1 MARQATWT
9 SGRGSAAHGQKGQD
23 QGQGQGLSQAKSS
36 IPTTRIGYLGVG
48 QKPLLT
54 LAYCCGCAVTATLS
68 RSTFTGLRCKECGH
82 PYGAG
87 AKHVCEDVCFGPL
100 EVVYDYD
107 VIKSRVTRATIEAG
121 PVSIWRYREFLPIE
135 GDPIDVGTGFTPLL
149 KANRLAKRL
158 GLKNLYIKNDGVNMP
173 TLSFKDRVVS
183 VALTRARELGFT
195 TVSCASTGNL
205 ANSTAAIA
213 AHAGLDCCVF
223 IPSDLELGKV
233 LGTLIYNPTLMAVK
247 GNYDQVN
254 RLCSEVANTYGWGFV
269 NINLRPYYS
278 EGSKTLGYEVI
289 EQLGWQLPDH
299 IVAPLA
305 SGSLFTKIRKGF
317 DEFIKVGLVDEKPVR
332 FSGAQAEGCS
342 PIAQAFAEG
351 RDFITPVKPNT
362 IAKSIAIGNP
372 ADGPY
377 AIDIANRTGGTI
389 AAVSDAEI
397 VAGIQLLAETEG
409 VFTETAGGT
418 TIAVLKKLVE
428 QGKIDPSETTVA
440 YITGN
445 GLKTLE
451 AVSDA
456 VGEPLTIEP
465 QLASFNA
472 AWERAQASHRSSV
485 DH

>member
-1 MARQATWT
+1 M
-9 SGRGSAAHGQKGQD
+9 
-23 QGQGQGLSQAKSS
+23 
-36 IPTTRIGYLGVG
+36 
-48 QKPLLT
+48 
-54 LAYCCGCAVTATLS
+54 TATLTS
-68 RSTFTGLRCKECGH
+68 QTFAGLRCKECGH
-82 PYGAG
+82 AYAPEAR
-87 AKHVCEDVCFGPL
+87 HVCEDVCFGPL

-107 VIKSRVTRATIEAG
+107 AIRSRVSRASIEAG
-121 PVSIWRYREFLPIE
+121 PASIWRYREFLPIE

-149 KANRLAKRL
+149 RANRLARRL
-158 GLKNLYIKNDGVNMP
+158 GLKELYIKNDGVNMP

-183 VALTRARELGFT
+183 VALTRARELGFS

-205 ANSTAAIA
+205 ANSFAAIA
-213 AHAGLDCCVF
+213 AHAGMECCVF
-223 IPSDLELGKV
+223 IPADLEAGKI
-233 LGTLIYNPTLMAVK
+233 LGTLVYNPTLMAVR

-278 EGSKTLGYEVI
+278 EGSKTLGYEVV
-289 EQLGWQLPDH
+289 EQLGWRLPDH

-317 DEFIKVGLVDEKPVR
+317 DEFMKVGLVEEKHVR

-377 AIDIANRTGGTI
+377 ALDIASRTGGSI
-389 AAVSDAEI
+389 AAVNDEEI
-397 VAGIQLLAETEG
+397 IEGIKLLAETEG

-445 GLKTLE
+445 GLKTTE
-451 AVSDA
+451 AVASA
-456 VGEPLTIEP
+456 VGEPLTIDP
-465 QLASFNA
+465 QLADFNA
-472 AWERAQASHRSSV
+472 AWERAQSLQRATWDTV
-485 DH
+485 GV

>member
-1 MARQATWT
+1 M
-9 SGRGSAAHGQKGQD
+9 
-23 QGQGQGLSQAKSS
+23 
-36 IPTTRIGYLGVG
+36 
-48 QKPLLT
+48 
-54 LAYCCGCAVTATLS
+54 TATLTS
-68 RSTFTGLRCKECGH
+68 QTFAGLRCKECGH
-82 PYGAG
+82 AYAPEAR
-87 AKHVCEDVCFGPL
+87 HVCEDVCFGPL

-107 VIKSRVTRATIEAG
+107 AIRARVSRSSIEAG
-121 PVSIWRYREFLPIE
+121 PASIWRYRDFLPIE
-135 GDPIDVGTGFTPLL
+135 GEPIDVGTGFTPLL
-149 KANRLAKRL
+149 RANRLARRL
-158 GLKNLYIKNDGVNMP
+158 GLKELYIKNDGVNMP

-183 VALTRARELGFT
+183 VALTRARELGFS

-213 AHAGLDCCVF
+213 AHAGMECCVF
-223 IPSDLELGKV
+223 IPADLEAGKI
-233 LGTLIYNPTLMAVK
+233 LGTLVYNPTLMAVR

-278 EGSKTLGYEVI
+278 EGSKTLGYEVV
-289 EQLGWQLPDH
+289 EQLGWRLPDH

-317 DEFIKVGLVDEKPVR
+317 DEFMKVGLVEEKHVR

-377 AIDIANRTGGTI
+377 ALDIASRTGGSI
-389 AAVSDAEI
+389 AAVNDEEI
-397 VAGIQLLAETEG
+397 IEGIQLLAETEG

-445 GLKTLE
+445 GLKTTE
-451 AVSDA
+451 AVASA
-456 VGEPLTIEP
+456 VGEPLTIDP
-465 QLASFNA
+465 KLDDFNA
-472 AWERAQASHRSSV
+472 AWERAQSLQRATWDTV
-485 DH
+485 GV

>member
-1 MARQATWT
+1 M
-9 SGRGSAAHGQKGQD
+9 
-23 QGQGQGLSQAKSS
+23 
-36 IPTTRIGYLGVG
+36 
-48 QKPLLT
+48 
-54 LAYCCGCAVTATLS
+54 TATLTS
-68 RSTFTGLRCKECGH
+68 QTFAGLRCKECGH
-82 PYGAG
+82 AYAPEAR
-87 AKHVCEDVCFGPL
+87 HVCEDVCFGPL

-107 VIKSRVTRATIEAG
+107 AIRSRVSRASIEAG
-121 PVSIWRYREFLPIE
+121 PASIWRYRDFLPIE
-135 GDPIDVGTGFTPLL
+135 GDPIDVGTGYTPLL
-149 KANRLAKRL
+149 RANRLARRL
-158 GLKNLYIKNDGVNMP
+158 GLKELYIKNDGVNMP

-183 VALTRARELGFT
+183 VALTRARELGFS

-213 AHAGLDCCVF
+213 AHAGMECCVF
-223 IPSDLELGKV
+223 IPADLEAGKI
-233 LGTLIYNPTLMAVK
+233 LGTLVYNPTLMAVR

-278 EGSKTLGYEVI
+278 EGSKTLGYEVV
-289 EQLGWQLPDH
+289 EQLGWRLPDH

-317 DEFIKVGLVDEKPVR
+317 DEFMKVGLVEEKHVR

-377 AIDIANRTGGTI
+377 ALDIASRTGGSI
-389 AAVSDAEI
+389 AAVNDEEI
-397 VAGIQLLAETEG
+397 IEGIKLLAETEG

-445 GLKTLE
+445 GLKTTE
-451 AVSDA
+451 AVASA
-456 VGEPLTIEP
+456 VGEPLTIDP
-465 QLASFNA
+465 QLADFNA
-472 AWERAQASHRSSV
+472 AWERAQSLQRATWDTV
-485 DH
+485 GV